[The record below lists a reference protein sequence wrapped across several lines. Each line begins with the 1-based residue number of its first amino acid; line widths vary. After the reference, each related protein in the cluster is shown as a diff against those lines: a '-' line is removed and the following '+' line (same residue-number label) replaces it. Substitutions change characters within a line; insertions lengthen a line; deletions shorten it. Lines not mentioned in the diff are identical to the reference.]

1 MSQDTPTAA
10 SAAATE
16 ATYTEVPP
24 ATSSPGSGAGDDCIA
39 SSATRST
46 LSRTNPRP
54 GATRTPSRS
63 DSVRDSHRR
72 GAPERSYIAISLL
85 SHPRVH
91 MERPPRPTG
100 RWSLPTNPDTRRSL
114 AHFAT
119 SHPDRVMTTIRTG
132 ETVAARCLPGPAGR
146 RGQLC
151 GRRRDGQQAP
161 RGRPPRLLL
170 PTRSAPGSPP
180 CPPRSPNRKRNRAA
194 HSPQGRRR
202 QSYRLARRNLT
213 PPNVTWSRSEEHT
226 SE

>member
-46 LSRTNPRP
+46 LSRTNPGP

-132 ETVAARCLPGPAGR
+132 ETVAARCLPARAAVREEAGWPAGATR
-146 RGQLC
+146 ATTTLAAADEVR
-151 GRRRDGQQAP
+151 A
-161 RGRPPRLLL
+161 RLATL
-170 PTRSAPGSPP
+170 PAEVPEPEEEPRSA
-180 CPPRSPNRKRNRAA
+180 
-194 HSPQGRRR
+194 
-202 QSYRLARRNLT
+202 
-213 PPNVTWSRSEEHT
+213 
-226 SE
+226 

>member
-1 MSQDTPTAA
+1 MIRASHCDRAGDLA
-10 SAAATE
+10 SARS
-16 ATYTEVPP
+16 
-24 ATSSPGSGAGDDCIA
+24 TSARFIA

-46 LSRTNPRP
+46 LSRTNPGP

-85 SHPRVH
+85 SHPRVD

-132 ETVAARCLPGPAGR
+132 ETVTARCLPGRQGRPARAAVREEAGWPAGATR
-146 RGQLC
+146 ATTTLAAADEVR
-151 GRRRDGQQAP
+151 A
-161 RGRPPRLLL
+161 RLATL
-170 PTRSAPGSPP
+170 PAEVPEPEEEPRSA
-180 CPPRSPNRKRNRAA
+180 
-194 HSPQGRRR
+194 
-202 QSYRLARRNLT
+202 
-213 PPNVTWSRSEEHT
+213 
-226 SE
+226 